1 MYIDNI
7 RTFLKRDLEQL
18 VAEIRLGNEKKL
30 DKYDLK
36 SLQFSLEEIGYYSK
50 NQNLSAELRS
60 KIQKILELEKQIRI
74 MLDKIEELELG
85 LENSQSNGAN
95 LQESLINLTT
105 QNNTNLETIKDL
117 EDFKTKTQEEANN
130 LDSIKKILESEKRD
144 EVRAKIASHK
154 IN

>member
-144 EVRAKIASHK
+144 EVRAKIASYK